1 MISETSPTKNWLKS
15 KLQYIKK
22 NTSLQF
28 SDDVLISILV
38 CLISGDKH
46 LILTCKQE
54 NIEELRS
61 MTEQIFYHIFNMT
74 TSTIICDASQTPAD
88 FAANLF
94 SRQREDNSHIMNVSN
109 NINPYPNVAEDAM
122 FRLKTQKS
130 TRSIQTIS
138 STKSNDKKLIHDFKG
153 SKRRSNLSHS
163 SNQVSNQIDSYIDSN
178 IADEPQPLYG
188 NSYECTRSFPYE
200 NDEFSFQKSKER
212 SRTLDSPRETN
223 FSVSIPSSSY
233 SRKKITNL
241 PTSAQQIDIPEKPSS
256 SRPSLS
262 INTGSPRKN
271 IHSAYHSH
279 LNPLSQSPITPSDYT
294 LSKKKHESLGTG
306 SFEPPSPYFS
316 GSRSLVKAVIIENLP
331 DANEIIYAFLLE
343 ILIRKQVID
352 KTTIHNISKPFI
364 IIVLLPIT
372 TMKHNLPNQLLDR
385 FFISYTYEG
394 IGVGKSSAIPI
405 KRSPLI
411 KASEIEEL
419 SRKMDSV
426 TIHNDMHR
434 YMRDVVVGIRTHRLV
449 KGGLTARAS
458 SDLVILVKALAAVF
472 QRNYATPELVLFA
485 SEKIFSHRLILRD
498 AGDDKSIMYGTRLI
512 TLLRAKNLAPKF
524 PSPGDVVADVLQAIW
539 PPV

>member
-153 SKRRSNLSHS
+153 SKP
-163 SNQVSNQIDSYIDSN
+163 
-178 IADEPQPLYG
+178 DEPQPLYG

-262 INTGSPRKN
+262 INTGSPQKARK
-271 IHSAYHSH
+271 
-279 LNPLSQSPITPSDYT
+279 
-294 LSKKKHESLGTG
+294 
-306 SFEPPSPYFS
+306 F
-316 GSRSLVKAVIIENLP
+316 
-331 DANEIIYAFLLE
+331 
-343 ILIRKQVID
+343 
-352 KTTIHNISKPFI
+352 
-364 IIVLLPIT
+364 
-372 TMKHNLPNQLLDR
+372 R
-385 FFISYTYEG
+385 F
-394 IGVGKSSAIPI
+394 
-405 KRSPLI
+405 
-411 KASEIEEL
+411 
-419 SRKMDSV
+419 
-426 TIHNDMHR
+426 
-434 YMRDVVVGIRTHRLV
+434 
-449 KGGLTARAS
+449 
-458 SDLVILVKALAAVF
+458 
-472 QRNYATPELVLFA
+472 
-485 SEKIFSHRLILRD
+485 
-498 AGDDKSIMYGTRLI
+498 
-512 TLLRAKNLAPKF
+512 
-524 PSPGDVVADVLQAIW
+524 
-539 PPV
+539 